1 MESSAGKRKI
11 ITAVILVISL
21 IVTGTLGYMLIE
33 GDDFLNSLYMTII
46 TVSTV
51 GFGEIHKFSAPGK
64 IFTIF
69 IIILSISIYAYSI
82 TIITNYFLEGQL
94 AVLIKGYRAIKQRNM
109 ENHVIICGYGRNGQ
123 QACLELDSHGQPY
136 LVIDQNHDLVLKHMG
151 KEAQFI
157 EGDATLDETLKK
169 AHVEK
174 ARALITTLPI
184 DADNLYVVLTARSLN
199 PSLKIISRAS
209 DESSEKKLKIAG
221 ANSVVM
227 PEKVGGTHMAILVA
241 RPDVLEFVEHLSIH
255 GEDPTKL
262 VEITCMNLS
271 PEVADKTFHEIGIRS
286 KTGVNI
292 IGFKSPEGSYLL
304 NPSPGT
310 PVSKGSK
317 LFVLGTSEEIRKVK
331 ALLRSDGDDVKS

>member
-1 MESSAGKRKI
+1 MEASGSKRKI
-11 ITAVILVISL
+11 ITAVTLVISL
-21 IVTGTLGYMLIE
+21 IITGTLGYMLIE
-33 GDDFLNSLYMTII
+33 GDNFLNSLYMTII

-94 AVLIKGYRAIKQRNM
+94 AVLIKGYRANKQRNM

-123 QACLELDSHGQPY
+123 QACRELDSHGQPY
-136 LVIDQNHDLVLKHMG
+136 LVIDQSHDLVVKHMDH
-151 KEAQFI
+151 EAQFI
-157 EGDATLDETLKK
+157 EGDATLDETLRK
-169 AHVEK
+169 ANVEK

-199 PSLKIISRAS
+199 PLLKIISRAS

-227 PEKVGGTHMAILVA
+227 PEKVGGAHMAILVA
-241 RPDVLEFVEHLSIH
+241 RPDVLEFLEHLSVH
-255 GEDPTKL
+255 GVDPTNL
-262 VEITCMNLS
+262 AEITCMDLGSQIEN
-271 PEVADKTFHEIGIRS
+271 KTFHEIGIRT

-292 IGFKSPEGSYLL
+292 IGFKSPEGNYLL
-304 NPSPGT
+304 NPSPDT
-310 PVSKGSK
+310 PVSKGAK
-317 LFVLGTSEEIRKVK
+317 LFVLGTPEEIRKVK
-331 ALLRSDGDDVKS
+331 ALLQSGGTDVKS